1 MTTTCIRHTELPN
14 TSRLFADLVYH
25 FDQVSS
31 FYAHA
36 PYDPESFAAAA
47 KQIQYPPE
55 RRAAMVAA
63 LVEQNPGNPSL
74 EVLAREG
81 AVAVVTGQQVGLFS
95 GPCYSVFKALSA
107 IRLAENLTAQGIPAV
122 PVFWL
127 ATEDHDLVEINQAWV
142 FSAGHEVVGLQTAA
156 ANPLGGPVGPIPVG
170 EAPLEELAA
179 ALNGL
184 PFADEVMAM
193 VRECYA
199 PGATFGSAF
208 RALAQKLLAKWPIL
222 FLDPL
227 APAIRAI
234 GAPLLEQVAAQAPDL
249 NAALLGRNQELA
261 AAGYHA
267 QVHVEA
273 DSSLLF
279 SLEGGK
285 RTPWKG
291 TSIDDTNLLSP
302 NALLRPV
309 LQDFLL
315 PTVAYFGGPAELA
328 YFAQSQVLYQKLL
341 GRMPVMLHRA
351 GFTLLDDRT
360 AKILNHYGLAVVDT
374 LTHETGLHERL
385 AAKLIPAGI
394 TEKVATLRA
403 NLGSEVEAL
412 FADVRALDPTLE
424 KVLAKGSAKMIYQL
438 GKMERKTARQALRR
452 DEQAQRQ
459 AQYLHHSLYPHRHM
473 QERFYSILP
482 FLAQHGPDLIERIY
496 EHVEVGCP
504 DHQVL
509 PIH

>member
-25 FDQVSS
+25 FDRVAS

-36 PYDPESFAAAA
+36 PYDPASFAAAA
-47 KQIQYPPE
+47 RQIQYPAA

-63 LVEQNPGNPSL
+63 LAAQNPGNPSL
-74 EVLAREG
+74 EILAREG
-81 AVAVVTGQQVGLFS
+81 TVAVVTGQQVGLFS
-95 GPCYSVFKALSA
+95 GPCYSIFKALSA
-107 IRLAENLTAQGIPAV
+107 IRLAESLTAQGIPAV

-142 FSAGHEVVGLQTAA
+142 FNAAHEVVGLKTAA
-156 ANPLGGPVGPIPVG
+156 TNPLAGPVGPIPVG
-170 EAPLEELAA
+170 EAPLAELAA
-179 ALNGL
+179 ALDGL
-184 PFADEVMAM
+184 PYADDVMAM

-234 GAPLLEQVAAQAPDL
+234 GAPLLEQVVAQAPEL
-249 NAALLGRNQELA
+249 NAALLARNQQLA
-261 AAGYHA
+261 AAGYHT

-273 DSSLLF
+273 GSTLLF

-285 RTPWKG
+285 RIPWNG
-291 TSIDDTNLLSP
+291 APIDTSLLSP

-309 LQDFLL
+309 LQDYLL

-328 YFAQSQVLYQKLL
+328 YFAQSQVLYQRLL

-351 GFTLLDDRT
+351 GFTLLDSRT
-360 AKILNHYGLAVVDT
+360 EKILTHYGLSVVDT
-374 LTHETGLHERL
+374 LIHETGLHERL

-394 TEKVATLRA
+394 TEKVAALRA
-403 NLGSEVEAL
+403 NLGSEVAAL

-424 KVLAKGSAKMIYQL
+424 KVLAKGSAKMIFQL
-438 GKMERKTARQALRR
+438 DKMERKTARQALRR

-459 AQYLHHSLYPHRHM
+459 ALYLHHSLYPHRHM

>member
-1 MTTTCIRHTELPN
+1 METTCIRHTELPN
-14 TSRLFADLVYH
+14 TTRLFADLVYH
-25 FDQVSS
+25 YDRVEL

-36 PYDPESFAAAA
+36 PYDPDSFSAAAA
-47 KQIQYPPE
+47 QIRYPSE

-63 LVEQNPGNPSL
+63 LAEQNPGNPSL
-74 EVLAREG
+74 ALFAQEG
-81 AVAVVTGQQVGLFS
+81 TVAVVSGQQVGLFS
-95 GPCYSVFKALSA
+95 GPAYTVFKALSA
-107 IRLAENLTAQGIPAV
+107 IRLAEQLTAQGLPAV

-142 FSAGHEVVGLQTAA
+142 FDAGHEVVGLKSSS
-156 ANPLGGPVGPIPVG
+156 ANPLGGPVGPIVLKDTPI
-170 EAPLEELAA
+170 EELEK
-179 ALNGL
+179 ALAGF
-184 PFADEVMAM
+184 PFADEVLSL

-199 PGATFGSAF
+199 PGATFGGAF
-208 RALAQKLLAKWPIL
+208 RALVGKLLAKWPIL

-227 APAIRAI
+227 APSVRAI
-234 GAPLLEQVAAQAPDL
+234 GAPLLEQVVERMPEL
-249 NAALLGRNQELA
+249 NAALLERNQELT

-273 DSSLLF
+273 NSSLLF

-285 RTPWKG
+285 RTPWKQ
-291 TSIDDTNLLSP
+291 TPVASSLLSP

-309 LQDFLL
+309 LQDFIL

-328 YFAQSQVLYQKLL
+328 YFAQSQVLYTRLL

-360 AKILNHYGLAVVDT
+360 EKILSRYGLSVVDT
-374 LTHETGLHERL
+374 LIYETGLRERL
-385 AAKLIPAGI
+385 AAKLIPADVI
-394 TEKVATLRA
+394 EKVAQLRQRI
-403 NLGSEVEAL
+403 GSEVEAL
-412 FADVRALDPTLE
+412 YADVQALDPTLE
-424 KVLAKGSAKMIYQL
+424 KVLAKSSAKMIYQL
-438 GKMERKTARQALRR
+438 DKMQRKTARQALHR
-452 DEQAQRQ
+452 DEQAQRH
-459 AQYLHHSLYPHRHM
+459 AEFLHHSLYPHRHM

-482 FLAQHGPDLIERIY
+482 FLAQHGMDLLERVY

>member
-25 FDQVSS
+25 FDRVSS

-47 KQIQYPPE
+47 RQIQYPAA
-55 RRAAMVAA
+55 RRSAMVSALAA
-63 LVEQNPGNPSL
+63 QNPGNPSL
-74 EVLAREG
+74 DILAREG
-81 AVAVVTGQQVGLFS
+81 TVAVVTGQQVGLFS
-95 GPCYSVFKALSA
+95 GPCYSIFKALSA

-142 FSAGHEVVGLQTAA
+142 FNEAHEVVGLKTAA
-156 ANPLGGPVGPIPVG
+156 ENPLGGPVGPIPVG
-170 EAPLEELAA
+170 AAPLDELAA
-179 ALNGL
+179 ALAGL
-184 PFADEVMAM
+184 PYAEEVMAM

-227 APAIRAI
+227 ASSIRAI
-234 GAPLLEQVAAQAPDL
+234 GAPLLEQVVAQASEL
-249 NAALLGRNQELA
+249 NAALLERNQELA

-273 DSSLLF
+273 GSTLLF
-279 SLEGGK
+279 SLAEGK
-285 RTPWKG
+285 RAPWDG
-291 TSIDDTNLLSP
+291 APIDTSLLSP

-309 LQDFLL
+309 LQDYLL

-328 YFAQSQVLYQKLL
+328 YFAQSQVLYQRLL

-351 GFTLLDDRT
+351 GFTLLDNRT
-360 AKILNHYGLAVVDT
+360 EKILTRYGLSVVDT

-385 AAKLIPAGI
+385 AAKLIPASI
-394 TEKVATLRA
+394 TEKVAALRA

-412 FADVRALDPTLE
+412 FAEVRALDPTLE
-424 KVLAKGSAKMIYQL
+424 KVLAKGSAKMIFQL
-438 GKMERKTARQALRR
+438 DKMERKTARQALRR

-459 AQYLHHSLYPHRHM
+459 ALYLHHSLYPHRHM

>member
-25 FDQVSS
+25 FDRVAS

-47 KQIQYPPE
+47 KQIQYPAE

-63 LVEQNPGNPSL
+63 LTEQNPGNPSL
-74 EVLAREG
+74 AILAREG
-81 AVAVVTGQQVGLFS
+81 TVAVVTGQQVGLLS
-95 GPCYSVFKALSA
+95 GPCYSIFKALSA

-142 FSAGHEVVGLQTAA
+142 FNAAHEVVGLKTAA
-156 ANPLGGPVGPIPVG
+156 LNPLGGPVGPIPVG
-170 EAPLEELAA
+170 EAPLDELAA
-179 ALNGL
+179 ALDGL
-184 PFADEVMAM
+184 PFAEDVMAS
-193 VRECYA
+193 VRECYV

-234 GAPLLEQVAAQAPDL
+234 GAPLLEQAVAQAPEL
-249 NAALLGRNQELA
+249 NAALLARNAELA

-273 DSSLLF
+273 GSSLLF

-285 RTPWKG
+285 RTPWTG
-291 TSIDDTNLLSP
+291 QPVRTADLSP

-328 YFAQSQVLYQKLL
+328 YFAQSEVLYRRLL

-360 AKILNHYGLAVVDT
+360 AKILSHYGLSVVDT
-374 LTHETGLHERL
+374 LVHETGLRERL

-394 TEKVATLRA
+394 TEKVAALRE
-403 NLGSEVEAL
+403 NLGREVESL

-459 AQYLHHSLYPHRHM
+459 TEYLHHSLYPHRHM

>member
-1 MTTTCIRHTELPN
+1 MTTTCIRHTELPGA
-14 TSRLFADLVYH
+14 SRLFADLVYH
-25 FDQVSS
+25 FDRVAP
-31 FYAHA
+31 FYSHA
-36 PYDPESFAAAA
+36 PYDPASFAAAA
-47 KQIQYPPE
+47 RQIDYPAA
-55 RRAAMVAA
+55 RRADIVAA
-63 LVEQNPGNPSL
+63 LAEQNPGNPSL
-74 EVLAREG
+74 AVLARPD
-81 AVAVVTGQQVGLFS
+81 AVAVVTGQQVGLFA
-95 GPCYSVFKALSA
+95 GPCYSIFKALSA

-142 FSAGHEVVGLQTAA
+142 FNAVHEVVGLKTAA
-156 ANPLGGPVGPIPVG
+156 ANPLSGPVGPIPVVD
-170 EAPLEELAA
+170 APLDALAA
-179 ALNGL
+179 ALAGL
-184 PFADEVMAM
+184 PYADEVMAM

-199 PGATFGSAF
+199 PGATFGGAF
-208 RALAQKLLAKWPIL
+208 RALAQRLLARWPIL

-227 APAIRAI
+227 APAIRSI
-234 GAPLLEQVAAQAPDL
+234 GSSLLLMAVAQAPEL
-249 NAALLGRNQELA
+249 NAALLERNAELA
-261 AAGYHA
+261 AAGYHS

-273 DSSLLF
+273 GSSLLF

-285 RTPWKG
+285 RTPWTG
-291 TSIDDTNLLSP
+291 EPVRTADLSP

-309 LQDFLL
+309 LQDYLL

-328 YFAQSQVLYQKLL
+328 YFAQSQVLYQRLL

-360 AKILNHYGLAVVDT
+360 AKILSRYGLTVTDA
-374 LTHETGLHERL
+374 LIHETGLRERL
-385 AAKLIPAGI
+385 AAKLIPPGV
-394 TEKVATLRA
+394 TEKVAGLRT
-403 NLGSEVEAL
+403 NLSQQVETL
-412 FADVRALDPTLE
+412 FAEVRALDPTLE
-424 KVLAKGSAKMIYQL
+424 KVLARGRDKMLHQL
-438 GKMERKTARQALRR
+438 AKMERKTAGQALRR

-459 AQYLHHSLYPHRHM
+459 AQYLHHSLYPHRHL

>member
-25 FDQVSS
+25 FDRVSS

-47 KQIQYPPE
+47 KQIEYPAE

-63 LVEQNPGNPSL
+63 LAEQNPGNPSL
-74 EVLAREG
+74 EILARDG

-95 GPCYSVFKALSA
+95 GPCYSIFKALSA

-142 FSAGHEVVGLQTAA
+142 FNAAHEVVGLQTAA
-156 ANPLGGPVGPIPVG
+156 VNPLGGPVGPIPVG
-170 EAPLEELAA
+170 VAPLDELAA
-179 ALNGL
+179 ALAGL
-184 PFADEVMAM
+184 PFAEEVMAM

-199 PGATFGSAF
+199 PGATFGGAF

-227 APAIRAI
+227 APAVRAI
-234 GAPLLEQVAAQAPDL
+234 GSSFILKAVAEAPEL
-249 NAALLGRNQELA
+249 NAALLRRNQELA

-273 DSSLLF
+273 GGSLLF

-285 RTPWKG
+285 RTPWAG
-291 TSIDDTNLLSP
+291 EPVRTADLSP

-309 LQDFLL
+309 LQDYLL

-328 YFAQSQVLYQKLL
+328 YFAQSEVLYKKLL

-360 AKILNHYGLAVVDT
+360 AKILHHYGLSVVDT
-374 LTHETGLHERL
+374 LIHETGLRERL

-394 TEKVATLRA
+394 TEKVAALRTH
-403 NLGSEVEAL
+403 LGTEVEAL
-412 FADVRALDPTLE
+412 YAEVRALDPTLE
-424 KVLAKGSAKMIYQL
+424 KVLAKSSAKMIYQL

-459 AQYLHHSLYPHRHM
+459 TEYLHHSLYPHRHM

-496 EHVEVGCP
+496 EHVEVDCP